1 MATELEVKARE
12 RRELLD
18 EIRKRRAAAAQA
30 EGSLGAA
37 EQGQYGDVG
46 QGQQGDFDD
55 IVDQDPGNEDVTASK
70 MTGGSPQYGMIST
83 MGPYQEFFEQGVGD
97 ETFGSRILGTITKGK
112 LFEPPSSGFG
122 QPFAAENIPIL
133 KDMDPISRGVYNAVA
148 PYGEKGF
155 DILDTAYR
163 LGGAAVADIAQL
175 LGVEENDVNEIQSAV
190 NTAVG
195 MFVPQGNPV
204 MTSQATNQAV
214 MSVVNAT
221 NKAKKIGSDLKS
233 DLAYVPEI
241 IRGEITPSLFGKQPI
256 AGSVGAKSVAE
267 LTEEFVT
274 NLKNAPLQS
283 TNLSSLDVIGPD
295 GLTYVRTGKN
305 RYMLKDDATL
315 VQKPR
320 KDRLTGTLYTYEK
333 GDKESSAIE
342 NLLSM
347 DSKNVKRRDTRLKQK
362 EGTFI
367 DTRSDRVNDI
377 QAVLQAYLD
386 ANYKKVDGVY
396 QDVPK
401 FWKDEAKIELLEKY
415 PELASSEKFN
425 SIITESKKT
434 GIKKLEFPVN
444 LLKGKQK
451 TDRQLLVAFT
461 EQFPD
466 LRKNKDMFKELNEN
480 PEFRFV
486 HSVARSSPN
495 LFSSSAT
502 DGFTNFSKLFKEVNP
517 NDLNKPGTKYYKAFQ
532 EFKEVDNVRVQV
544 NELLQPVLKKMF
556 GGTQSVQ
563 LAHTYKVSK
572 VGKEKALEPLA
583 GKGGEYGNYYL
594 DFSQVNF
601 LQQEKGFEKE
611 ARKIINEYNKNPTIE
626 NAQKI
631 LNINEKYKESGV
643 TSIIGSPTSEVGY
656 KFGNL
661 VPFRDRLIKFMDA
674 SREKFGEKFFSP
686 NDLER
691 VEKALQIIEG
701 SPLTINLAEGGLAT
715 IDYMTRPLV

>member
-1 MATELEVKARE
+1 M
-12 RRELLD
+12 
-18 EIRKRRAAAAQA
+18 
-30 EGSLGAA
+30 
-37 EQGQYGDVG
+37 
-46 QGQQGDFDD
+46 
-55 IVDQDPGNEDVTASK
+55 
-70 MTGGSPQYGMIST
+70 
-83 MGPYQEFFEQGVGD
+83 
-97 ETFGSRILGTITKGK
+97 LGTITKGK

-122 QPFAAENIPIL
+122 QPYAAENIPIL

-175 LGVEENDVNEIQSAV
+175 LGVKEDDVNEIQSAV

-204 MTSQATNQAV
+204 MTAQATNQAV

-221 NKAKKIGSDLKS
+221 NKAKKVGSDLAT
-233 DLAYVPEI
+233 DLMYYPEI
-241 IRGEITPSLFGKQPI
+241 VRQEIVPSLFGFKQPI
-256 AGSVGAKSVAE
+256 PKGVGAASVAE

-283 TNLSSLDVIGPD
+283 TNLSSLDIIGPD
-295 GLTYVRTGKN
+295 GLTYVRVGKN
-305 RYMLKDDATL
+305 RYMLKEDATL
-315 VQKPR
+315 NEVTR
-320 KDRLTGTLYTYEK
+320 KDRKSGTVFSYKSE
-333 GDKESSAIE
+333 GKETSAIE

-347 DSKNVKRRDTRLKQK
+347 DPTNVKRRDTRLKQK

-434 GIKKLEFPVN
+434 KIKKLEFPVN
-444 LLKGKQK
+444 LLEGKQK
-451 TDRQLLVAFT
+451 TDRQLLVSFT
-461 EQFPD
+461 EQFPN
-466 LRKNKDMFKELNEN
+466 LRKNKDIFKELNEN

-686 NDLER
+686 NDLEK

-701 SPLTINLAEGGLAT
+701 SPLTLNLARGGLAT
-715 IDYMTRPLV
+715 IDYMTRPLSAQR